1 MRPSSNS
8 VRPPI
13 TRPDDFDRFWS
24 DTLAAL
30 GQVPC
35 DCELGTI
42 VPAPEGA
49 TLAPVRF
56 RSLGD
61 AWIHGFLLTLEASSD
76 DAHSTRRPLVITT
89 HGYNS
94 QSNPTAEARHVARG
108 VDLFGFDVRGFG
120 LSRSACAVDSDG
132 YVLTGLGAPETSI
145 LRGAVCDYIRAAE
158 VAILLHGSPTQG
170 MTFHGRSF
178 GGGFAVMA
186 QAVSHLASYLAVAV
200 PIFGWAEGRRALV
213 KEGSGREINDYLQA
227 GRSTDA
233 AVMDT
238 LSYFDT
244 VNFAE
249 RVACRALVGVGA
261 RDTVVPA
268 ETVYAIVNH
277 MKPAPDI
284 VELPVSH
291 STDLEEARWQE
302 FDQRWV
308 NEALTM
314 SASA

>member
-108 VDLFGFDVRGFG
+108 VSTCLDSTSEVLVCLGRPARWTPMDTC
-120 LSRSACAVDSDG
+120 SRVSGRPKQASCAARCA
-132 YVLTGLGAPETSI
+132 TTSE
-145 LRGAVCDYIRAAE
+145 RRR
-158 VAILLHGSPTQG
+158 SP
-170 MTFHGRSF
+170 SF
-178 GGGFAVMA
+178 FT
-186 QAVSHLASYLAVAV
+186 
-200 PIFGWAEGRRALV
+200 GRRP
-213 KEGSGREINDYLQA
+213 
-227 GRSTDA
+227 
-233 AVMDT
+233 
-238 LSYFDT
+238 
-244 VNFAE
+244 
-249 RVACRALVGVGA
+249 RV
-261 RDTVVPA
+261 
-268 ETVYAIVNH
+268 
-277 MKPAPDI
+277 
-284 VELPVSH
+284 
-291 STDLEEARWQE
+291 
-302 FDQRWV
+302 
-308 NEALTM
+308 
-314 SASA
+314 